1 MREFLSSYWTL
12 EILAQLVIPIYLLC
26 RRLPRRPTTTL
37 RLALV
42 MAFLL
47 CLAVVP
53 LATGLVTGLDTMQA
67 FLVFSVLLAV
77 FVGLIVFAYD
87 ASPWQALFCA
97 TAGYTIQNFSSGV
110 TILAQYL
117 INGRP
122 GDVLAEPLGL
132 IVSLGVPAL
141 AYTVTYFGFVRRI
154 DKNGL
159 IVVENKLMLFMFA
172 ITICMI
178 IGLDVVI
185 KGVAMFGT
193 VFSYLVLLRLLHAAI
208 CVFVLFAEY
217 EILYAKRMSEEKA
230 ETERLLAERDRQ
242 YRLSRANIEAIN
254 IKCHDIRHQIRHLSD
269 GEQTVNRKALADIAR
284 EVNIYDSVVE
294 TGNEALDTILT
305 EKSLACSSE
314 GIVLSVIADGGALD
328 FMTPSDIYSL
338 FGNALDNS
346 IEAVRAVDDPERR
359 TITLTVRRRGG
370 MVAVNLENWYAHQ
383 PLFQNGLPV
392 TSKGDQSNHG
402 FGMHSMRGIVRRYGG
417 TLHVGAEKG
426 IFYLNALL
434 AVPEVVDA

>member
-42 MAFLL
+42 MVCLL

-67 FLVFSVLLAV
+67 FLVFSGLLAV
-77 FVGLIVFAYD
+77 FVGLIVFIYD

-97 TAGYTIQNFSSGV
+97 TSGYTIQNFSSGV

-122 GDVLAEPLGL
+122 GDVLVEPLDL

-141 AYTVTYFGFVRRI
+141 AYTITYFGFVRRI

-269 GEQTVNRKALADIAR
+269 GEQNVDRKALVDIAR

-346 IEAVRAVDDPERR
+346 IEAVRAMDDPERR
-359 TITLTVRRRGG
+359 TITLTVRRRGS
-370 MVAVNLENWYAHQ
+370 MAAINLENWYAHR
-383 PLFQNGLPV
+383 PLFRDGLPI
-392 TSKGDQSNHG
+392 TSKEDQVNHG
-402 FGMHSMRGIVRRYGG
+402 FGMRSMRGIVRRYGG

-434 AVPEVVDA
+434 AAQEAK